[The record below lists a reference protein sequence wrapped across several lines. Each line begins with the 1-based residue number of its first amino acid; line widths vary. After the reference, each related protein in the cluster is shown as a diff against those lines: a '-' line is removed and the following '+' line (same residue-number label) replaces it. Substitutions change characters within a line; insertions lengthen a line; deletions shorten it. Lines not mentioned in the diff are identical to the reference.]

1 MLSDMTDAVSQA
13 MGPPPIPAAKPP
25 STEQHSAAEEFEAVF
40 VAQMLKATGF
50 GAPRSSLGGGAGEAL
65 FASLLI
71 DSYAQ
76 ALVERGGLGL
86 SDAIARQ
93 MDAS

>member
-1 MLSDMTDAVSQA
+1 MTDFVSQA
-13 MGPPPIPAAKPP
+13 MGPPTRPAATQP
-25 STEQHSAAEEFEAVF
+25 SPAQKAAAEEFEAVF

-76 ALVERGGLGL
+76 ALVDRGGLGL

-93 MDAS
+93 MDVQ